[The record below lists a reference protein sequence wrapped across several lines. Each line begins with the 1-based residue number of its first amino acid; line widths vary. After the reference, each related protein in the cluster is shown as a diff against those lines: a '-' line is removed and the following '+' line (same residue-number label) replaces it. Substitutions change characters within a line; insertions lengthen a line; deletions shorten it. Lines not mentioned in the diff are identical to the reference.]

1 VGLGFG
7 GEEAGFGAVG
17 GRESVGGWRVD
28 GHGRLDEAEAVSAVG
43 TGGVKVGI
51 EGRYDWVLLV
61 EGR

>member
-1 VGLGFG
+1 MGLGFG

-17 GRESVGGWRVD
+17 GRESVGHWGVD
-28 GHGRLDEAEAVSAVG
+28 GHRRLDEAEAVSAVG
-43 TGGVKVGI
+43 TGGLKVGI